1 LITLLQ
7 SHRPRSFKA
16 HYLLKRSRHYHAKAQ
31 IHVPKPTNERLETKR
46 KRTNYGGRAI
56 LSDRPACCALS
67 SVHRDLQVLLSVW
80 WQAYSLMRLAFWS
93 GPSGSPIS
101 PVHCTGASNWPIGPS
116 HWPIGGPNTSRASH
130 SLTPIGQLEGL
141 RPPIRQ

>member
-1 LITLLQ
+1 MVLHCYDAGLSPTTTEIQ
-7 SHRPRSFKA
+7 
-16 HYLLKRSRHYHAKAQ
+16 RHSCKLN
-31 IHVPKPTNERLETKR
+31 IHWFC
-46 KRTNYGGRAI
+46 
-56 LSDRPACCALS
+56 CCATIPILI
-67 SVHRDLQVLLSVW
+67 HCLKNRNRDVL
-80 WQAYSLMRLAFWS
+80 RLYAVRARSIRDYNHWS